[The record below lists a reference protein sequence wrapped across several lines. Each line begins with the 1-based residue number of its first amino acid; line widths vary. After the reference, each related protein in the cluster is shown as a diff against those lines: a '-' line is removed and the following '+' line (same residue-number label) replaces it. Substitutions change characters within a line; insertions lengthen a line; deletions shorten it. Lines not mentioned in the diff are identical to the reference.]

1 MVQIV
6 GARPQHVVF
15 QQRENNMPEWLC
27 MAGPIIPFL
36 IMSAVMFTVLKTVLI
51 PAAKAKAESAG
62 PTLLL
67 GGRVTKEF
75 GVIGQRRI
83 SGWLGVWYTETV
95 SLFAHEKDGE
105 SNLAIVV
112 TGESAMGF
120 GQQVIDL
127 GAQGR
132 TRLRTILA
140 ELKDESVSV

>member
-1 MVQIV
+1 MVL
-6 GARPQHVVF
+6 H
-15 QQRENNMPEWLC
+15 
-27 MAGPIIPFL
+27 
-36 IMSAVMFTVLKTVLI
+36 
-51 PAAKAKAESAG
+51 
-62 PTLLL
+62 
-67 GGRVTKEF
+67 GRVTKEF

-83 SGWLGVWYTETV
+83 SGWHGIGFTQTV

-105 SNLAIVV
+105 TNLAIVV
-112 TGESAMGF
+112 TGESAMAF

>member
-15 QQRENNMPEWLC
+15 QQRENNMLEWVC
-27 MAGPIIPFL
+27 MAGPVISFF
-36 IMSAVMFTVLKTVLI
+36 IMSAVMLTIFKTVLL
-51 PAAKAKAESAG
+51 PAFKAKVESAG

-83 SGWLGVWYTETV
+83 SGWHGIGFTQTV

-105 SNLAIVV
+105 TNLAIVV
-112 TGESAMGF
+112 TGESAMAF